1 MPTLTVVVP
10 ALNEAERLPVLLG
23 ALDRQTRRP
32 DAVVV
37 ADAGSTDATRE
48 IATAH
53 GARVVDGGMPAVGR
67 NAGAAVADT
76 DLILFFDADNVP
88 PASWIEQALAEFS
101 ERELIAATAHIA
113 PLEETP
119 GNLFACDVANLY
131 LDLIQFAS
139 PHAPGFCI
147 LIERAAH
154 EAIGGYDESIVLA
167 EDHDYVQR
175 AAKTGKFRVLRG
187 DAMPTSMRRIGK
199 EGLVRLAFMYLYTEV
214 YAIQGKP
221 IHSVPFDYEF
231 GAFEPAEKSAPLVN
245 IEELRTGLGE
255 AADQVAAFPTEAL
268 ERLKRLGDM
277 TIDADGFRET
287 LRTLEPDQAAEFRRY
302 LKVRLRLARRS
313 GSRAIAQARNA
324 RDTIWQRTP

>member
-10 ALNEAERLPVLLG
+10 ALNEAERLPVLLD

-32 DAVVV
+32 DAVVI
-37 ADAGSTDATRE
+37 ADAGSTDATRD

-67 NAGAAVADT
+67 NAGALVADT
-76 DLILFFDADNVP
+76 DLILFLDADNEP
-88 PASWIEQALAEFS
+88 PVAWIEQALAEFS
-101 ERELIAATAHIA
+101 GRELTTATSHIA
-113 PLEETP
+113 PLERTP
-119 GNLFACDVANLY
+119 GNLFACEVANLY
-131 LDLIQFAS
+131 LDLIQYAS

-147 LIERAAH
+147 LIERATH
-154 EAIGGYDESIVLA
+154 EAIGGYDETVVLA

-175 AAKTGKFRVLRG
+175 AAKVGKFRILRG

-231 GAFEPAEKSAPLVN
+231 GSFEPAEKSAPLVD
-245 IEELRTGLGE
+245 IAELRTGLGE
-255 AADQVAAFPTEAL
+255 AVELVAALPAEAFEQL
-268 ERLKRLGDM
+268 RQLGGAS
-277 TIDADGFRET
+277 IDTDGFGDF
-287 LRTLEPDQAAEFRRY
+287 LRTLGPDESAQFRHY
-302 LKVRLRLARRS
+302 LHVRLRLARRT
-313 GSRAIAQARNA
+313 GTRALAQARSA
-324 RDTIWQRTP
+324 RDTIWQRLS

>member
-1 MPTLTVVVP
+1 MPSLTVVVP
-10 ALNEAERLPVLLG
+10 ALNEGERLPVLLD
-23 ALDRQTRRP
+23 ALERQTRRP

-48 IATAH
+48 IATAR

-88 PASWIEQALAEFS
+88 PANWIEQALAEFS
-101 ERELIAATAHIA
+101 ERDLIAATAHIA

-131 LDLIQFAS
+131 LDLIQVAS

-147 LIERAAH
+147 LIERATH

-175 AAKTGKFRVLRG
+175 AAKVGKFRVLRG

-245 IEELRTGLGE
+245 IDELRTGLGE
-255 AADQVAAFPTEAL
+255 AVDQVAAFPAEAL
-268 ERLKRLGDM
+268 ERISRLGDA
-277 TIDADGFRET
+277 TIDADGFREA
-287 LRTLEPDQAAEFRRY
+287 LRTLEPDEAAQFRRY

-313 GSRAIAQARNA
+313 GSRAIAQARDA
-324 RDTIWQRTP
+324 RDTIWQRLS

>member
-1 MPTLTVVVP
+1 M
-10 ALNEAERLPVLLG
+10 
-23 ALDRQTRRP
+23 
-32 DAVVV
+32 V

-48 IATAH
+48 IAAAH

-88 PASWIEQALAEFS
+88 PETWIEQALAEFS
-101 ERELIAATAHIA
+101 ERSLIAATAHIA
-113 PLEETP
+113 PLEQTP

-175 AAKTGKFRVLRG
+175 AAKIGKFRVLRG
-187 DAMPTSMRRIGK
+187 EPMPTSMRRIGK

-214 YAIQGKP
+214 YAVQGKP

-245 IEELRTGLGE
+245 IDELRTGLGE
-255 AADQVAAFPTEAL
+255 AVGSGRPRSRRRRWNASSGSATRASTPTASATRFARWSLTRPRSSVATSGSASGLLGVAAT
-268 ERLKRLGDM
+268 
-277 TIDADGFRET
+277 
-287 LRTLEPDQAAEFRRY
+287 
-302 LKVRLRLARRS
+302 AR
-313 GSRAIAQARNA
+313 IAQARGA
-324 RDTIWQRTP
+324 RDTIWQRLS